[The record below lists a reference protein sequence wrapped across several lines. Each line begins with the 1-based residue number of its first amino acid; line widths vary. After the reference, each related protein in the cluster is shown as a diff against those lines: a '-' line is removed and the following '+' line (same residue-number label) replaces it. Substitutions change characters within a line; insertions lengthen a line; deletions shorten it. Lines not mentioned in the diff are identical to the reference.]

1 MQKYATLCIS
11 CQTERSIMGCTK
23 RISCQR
29 KTTPVKCRAKAFCYN
44 NQHCAKNG
52 VIPIKCPQSFFFH
65 FSPQYFSELSSRISL
80 NSFPAFLWTF
90 IQHFSEFFSQHF
102 SDFFPAFLWIVFQHF
117 SVLWSKGKLAQKS
130 CFWPIWSWP
139 LLLLLFAH
147 KWKTNSREKII
158 LE

>member
-52 VIPIKCPQSFFFH
+52 VIPIKCTQSFFFH

-80 NSFPAFLWTF
+80 NCFPAFLWTF
-90 IQHFSEFFSQHF
+90 IQHFSEFFLAFLWFF
-102 SDFFPAFLWIVFQHF
+102 SSISVNCFPAFFSIVVKRKACTEKLF
-117 SVLWSKGKLAQKS
+117 LTNLKLASAAAALCTQMKNQ
-130 CFWPIWSWP
+130 F
-139 LLLLLFAH
+139 
-147 KWKTNSREKII
+147 
-158 LE
+158 